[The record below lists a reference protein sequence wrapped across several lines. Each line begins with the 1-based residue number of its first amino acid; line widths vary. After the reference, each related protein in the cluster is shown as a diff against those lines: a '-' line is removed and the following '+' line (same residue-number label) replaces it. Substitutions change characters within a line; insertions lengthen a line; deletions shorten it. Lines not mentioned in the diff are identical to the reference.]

1 MVFRSNTLNF
11 NGVSITESK
20 MLLIVLLFSLT
31 RLLSAASSDNIN
43 NVKNA
48 ANNRQMDDK
57 TSELF
62 KSAVSPLTME
72 LRSNRDSKKM
82 KEQETV
88 MSHLYPRVHIHHVK
102 RQEAIE
108 GRYCENNLKSFDSQ
122 SVELSA

>member
-1 MVFRSNTLNF
+1 
-11 NGVSITESK
+11 

-88 MSHLYPRVHIHHVK
+88 MSHLYPRVRIHHVK
-102 RQEAIE
+102 IQEAIE
-108 GRYCENNLKSFDSQ
+108 GRYCENNLKPDDSQ